1 MSCPLQGVTFP
12 AMHAMWSFWAPPL
25 ERSKLITFSYEGK
38 YVLIQLLTTTR
49 WTQLEKCRF
58 GELEFVYIWIR
69 TQPSIFTPV
78 KTVKSP
84 KQRSPEIRGCSYV
97 LRSKLVRLSKDV
109 FSDAHVNQKW
119 INSWAVFLPK
129 FSFESPWDYRLLAI
143 QIWKRYGWLKEK
155 GAYLN
160 AFT

>member
-25 ERSKLITFSYEGK
+25 ERSKLISFSYEGK
-38 YVLIQLLTTTR
+38 NILIQLLTTTR
-49 WTQLEKCRF
+49 STRLEKCRF
-58 GELEFVYIWIR
+58 GELEYVYIWIR

-97 LRSKLVRLSKDV
+97 LRFSATHTSTRSGSILEQFFCPNFRSNRLETID
-109 FSDAHVNQKW
+109 
-119 INSWAVFLPK
+119 P
-129 FSFESPWDYRLLAI
+129 
-143 QIWKRYGWLKEK
+143 
-155 GAYLN
+155 
-160 AFT
+160 

>member
-49 WTQLEKCRF
+49 STRFENCRF

-84 KQRSPEIRGCSYV
+84 KLRSPELSGCSYV
-97 LRSKLVRLSKDV
+97 LRSKLVRLSKDLFQRHTPQPEV
-109 FSDAHVNQKW
+109 DP
-119 INSWAVFLPK
+119 FLS
-129 FSFESPWDYRLLAI
+129 SFFAQIFVRIALRL
-143 QIWKRYGWLKEK
+143 
-155 GAYLN
+155 
-160 AFT
+160 